1 MSNDKI
7 KGVVKKHADKLM
19 AVPGVIG
26 VAEVESEGRPC
37 IIVFVLDKNSESLKH
52 LPQNIE
58 GYLLKIEESGEFQA
72 RSTCCY
78 LCRPL
83 N

>member
-19 AVPGVIG
+19 AMPGVIG
-26 VAEVESEGRPC
+26 VAEGESEGSPC
-37 IIVFVLDKNSESLKH
+37 IIVFVVDKNSESLKH

-58 GYLLKIEESGEFQA
+58 GYSLKLEGTSEFQA
-72 RSTCCY
+72 RST
-78 LCRPL
+78 
-83 N
+83 